1 MSYIFTPDALA
12 LSHKKKGTKWK
23 KMLRSTMAPNATT
36 AITIGDEIIISYKY

>member
-1 MSYIFTPDALA
+1 ME
-12 LSHKKKGTKWK
+12 